1 MMHNNEITYCK
12 YFEFENWLYVK
23 ERLID
28 YFQRSNIEDI
38 WYPIS
43 LAEMERDIPDIVEL
57 LKKSGAIPLQLI
69 FIQFPGPTDLTST
82 DPDDPKT
89 VYIHIDHSD
98 EDEHATLE
106 ITRAPTN
113 FVPTHVLNIPLINC
127 ESSITLFYELKD
139 KTKNELP
146 WGGWGIGPKE
156 AGITVVDHSNVTL
169 VDTIVLDKPA
179 ILKIDVPH
187 AVHNPTPD
195 LRIVASIRIS
205 EESVVL
211 YD

>member
-1 MMHNNEITYCK
+1 MHNNEITYCK

-43 LAEMERDIPDIVEL
+43 LAEMEKDIPDIVEL

-82 DPDDPKT
+82 DPDSSKT
-89 VYIHIDHSD
+89 VYIHIDHPD
-98 EDEHATLE
+98 EDENASVE
-106 ITRAPTN
+106 ITRAPTD
-113 FVPTHVLNIPLINC
+113 FIPKYVLNIPLINC
-127 ESSITLFYELKD
+127 ESSLTLFYDLKD
-139 KTKNELP
+139 KNKKELP
-146 WGGWGIGPKE
+146 WGGWGSEPKE
-156 AGITVVDHSNVTL
+156 SGVTLVDHSNVTL
-169 VDTIVLDKPA
+169 VDSIVLDKPA

-187 AVHNPTPD
+187 AVHNPTD
-195 LRIVASIRIS
+195 NLRIVASIRIS
-205 EESVVL
+205 ERSTAL
-211 YD
+211 L